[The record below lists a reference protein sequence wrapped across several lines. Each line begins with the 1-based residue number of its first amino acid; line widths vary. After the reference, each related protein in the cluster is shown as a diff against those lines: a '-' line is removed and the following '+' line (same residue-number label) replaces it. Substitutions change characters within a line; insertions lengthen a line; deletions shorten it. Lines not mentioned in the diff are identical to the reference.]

1 MLFLIY
7 CGLIN
12 RGFKNAYSEAG
23 TAALRKNLDAQC
35 ITSDDIASV
44 IVPICERAEEQ
55 ILQGNLDM
63 YEKFLHDH
71 SL

>member
-1 MLFLIY
+1 M
-7 CGLIN
+7 CGFIN
-12 RGFKNAYSEAG
+12 RCFKNAIFSEAG
-23 TAALRKNLDAQC
+23 TAALRKNLDAQYM
-35 ITSDDIASV
+35 TWDDIASV
-44 IVPICERAEEQ
+44 IVPICERAEDQ